1 MSPQGAESH
10 KKFAAKHELNF
21 PLLVDEDLSLAS
33 KYGAVAEQP
42 GEWEGI
48 PLKLKRS
55 TFVIGPDGRI
65 ENAIYGVKV
74 PGHVDAVKEAVAG

>member
-1 MSPQGAESH
+1 M
-10 KKFAAKHELNF
+10 
-21 PLLVDEDLSLAS
+21 DEDLALAS

-55 TFVIGPDGRI
+55 TFVIDANGRI
-65 ENAIYGVKV
+65 EKAIYGVKV
-74 PGHVDAVKEAVAG
+74 KGHVDALKDALLA